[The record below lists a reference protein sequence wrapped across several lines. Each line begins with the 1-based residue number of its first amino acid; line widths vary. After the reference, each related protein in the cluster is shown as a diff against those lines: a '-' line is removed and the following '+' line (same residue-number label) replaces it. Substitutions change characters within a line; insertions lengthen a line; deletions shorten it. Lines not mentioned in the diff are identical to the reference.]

1 MSYSN
6 QMASCQCGNVQLK
19 LRGKPIITTVCH
31 CSGCKEAGRILQSLP
46 HAPRIL
52 DADEGTSFVL
62 YRKDRVDCVKGCE
75 FLRQHRLSDTTPTRR
90 VIATCCNSFMFLDF
104 TKGHWITIVCDRIED
119 YNAALAGLEQKR
131 QSAFFFV
138 RLMIAW
144 VRMGFR
150 TPKTNYVKGELGSDV
165 PQQIGPF

>member
-1 MSYSN
+1 MSLPLHK
-6 QMASCQCGNVQLK
+6 AVCKCGKVELEA
-19 LRGKPIITTVCH
+19 RGTPIVATVCH

-46 HAPRIL
+46 EAPRVL
-52 DADEGTSFVL
+52 DADDGTSFVL

-75 FLRQHRLSDTTPTRR
+75 FLREHRLSDTTPTRR

-104 TKGHWITIVCDRIED
+104 TKGHWITIVRDRLGD
-119 YNAALAGLEQKR
+119 GHATVAGPEQKR

-144 VRMGFR
+144 ARMGFR
-150 TPKTNYVKGELGSDV
+150 TPKIDYVHGEVGN
-165 PQQIGPF
+165 G